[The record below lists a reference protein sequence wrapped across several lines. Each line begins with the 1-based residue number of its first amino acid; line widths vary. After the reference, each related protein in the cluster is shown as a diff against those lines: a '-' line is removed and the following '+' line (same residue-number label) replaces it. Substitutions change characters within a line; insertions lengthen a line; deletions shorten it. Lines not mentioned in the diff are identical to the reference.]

1 MADVI
6 GRFGPSYRASY
17 DKAMLPSHREALE
30 SLAVCRT
37 PAAGGQVVRCADCGT
52 ESYVWRSCRNR
63 ACTKCTRL
71 KGEDWLQ
78 ARRAEL
84 LPVPYFHIV
93 FTVPESLRRT
103 FRKHQEALYSAIMAS
118 SSETLTEVARDPRHL
133 GGDIGVMA
141 VLHTWTRT
149 LEYHPHVHCLVPA
162 GYLDSQGGWHEV
174 SRPWLAPHEVLANVF
189 RAKLCAKMRAAVP
202 RLQLPGSAYSKP
214 WVVHVDL
221 PLHGKDVVLTYL
233 ARYVHR
239 GPMSESR
246 LLSMDDKFVTFKY
259 RDRERK
265 DWKVMTLKGREFLR
279 RYLQHVL
286 PKGFHRVRYYGFW
299 ATAKRPQLKILR
311 AKLVS
316 EAGRREGAAAA
327 APVARRECRCR
338 ACDSNRVSIVRF
350 FGRGDPIPQLRHP
363 GTASGL
369 VPTPIGSGLSFT
381 AHYKALTARWVLPIQ
396 VHPPPGP
403 S

>member
-1 MADVI
+1 M
-6 GRFGPSYRASY
+6 
-17 DKAMLPSHREALE
+17 
-30 SLAVCRT
+30 
-37 PAAGGQVVRCADCGT
+37 
-52 ESYVWRSCRNR
+52 
-63 ACTKCTRL
+63 
-71 KGEDWLQ
+71 
-78 ARRAEL
+78 
-84 LPVPYFHIV
+84 
-93 FTVPESLRRT
+93 
-103 FRKHQEALYSAIMAS
+103 
-118 SSETLTEVARDPRHL
+118 
-133 GGDIGVMA
+133 
-141 VLHTWTRT
+141 
-149 LEYHPHVHCLVPA
+149 
-162 GYLDSQGGWHEV
+162 
-174 SRPWLAPHEVLANVF
+174 LANVF